1 MEYSMLIIFD
11 SNQLCYSAFYS
22 LSDLTNKE
30 EATGIIFGFL
40 KQVYSVTKLFYEKK
54 PTLIFAWDSKL
65 SYRRNFYKNY
75 KRKRREK
82 KYQKEYTGPSDIHYE
97 QFDII
102 RKELLPQIGF
112 NNVFI
117 QPGFEAD
124 DIIANICN
132 NYQGEQKIIVSS
144 DEDLYQLLDINTSM
158 YKIKAKRLYT
168 DSDWFSEHGEGNVTT
183 ADWAKVKALA
193 GCSTDEVAGI
203 RGVGA
208 KTAVKYLA
216 GNLKETTKAYKAI
229 EQKRNKLLYER
240 NLPLVTIPYPWEKM
254 DKLKVRKNKLD
265 FDNFHSICTEYNFK
279 SIIAEISQW
288 RKILKLK
295 LK

>member
-1 MEYSMLIIFD
+1 MLIIFD
-11 SNQLCYSAFYS
+11 SNQLCYSAFYT

-30 EATGIIFGFL
+30 DATGIIFGFL
-40 KQVYSVTKLFYEKK
+40 KQVYSVTNLFHNKK
-54 PTLIFAWDSKL
+54 PILIFAWDSKV

-102 RKELLPQIGF
+102 RKEILPQIGF
-112 NNVFI
+112 RNVFI

-144 DEDLYQLLDINTSM
+144 DEDLYQLLDIQTSM
-158 YKIKAKRLYT
+158 YKIKAKKLYT

-183 ADWAKVKALA
+183 KDWAKVKALA
-193 GCSTDEVAGI
+193 GCSTDEVVGI
-203 RGVGA
+203 KGVGA

-229 EQKRNKLLYER
+229 EQKRSKLLYER

-295 LK
+295 